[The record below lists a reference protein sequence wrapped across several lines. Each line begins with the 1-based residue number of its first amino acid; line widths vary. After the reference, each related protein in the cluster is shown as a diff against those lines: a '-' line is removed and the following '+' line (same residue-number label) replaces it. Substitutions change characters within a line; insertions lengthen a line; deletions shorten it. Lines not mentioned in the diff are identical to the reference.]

1 MLRSKLS
8 QLREYITPVSNES
21 QYLSNGTITPNEFV
35 LAGNYLQDKFITWS
49 WNSDDSEINQ
59 SSLKLRS
66 FLPKEKQFLVT
77 RKILCDKR
85 CDDIREHHEDE
96 RFDTDNN
103 VWVVDN
109 VDDTDNKKTSS
120 MGNEYGFEEDLAL
133 EENERQ
139 SDAESIVILN
149 EDNKRYYDLY
159 ILYSTSYRV
168 PKLYLVGYNYDGQPL
183 TPKEMLEDV
192 SEEYRK
198 KTATI
203 EDLPVFKN
211 KVPSISI
218 HPCKHGDVM
227 KLLMTKMQ
235 QNEDEDSKLTVD
247 SYLII
252 FLKFINSVVPTM
264 EYDFT
269 MDGG

>member
-49 WNSDDSEINQ
+49 WNGDDSEINQ
-59 SSLKLRS
+59 SDVKVRS
-66 FLPKEKQFLVT
+66 FLPKENQFLVT
-77 RKILCDKR
+77 RKILCHKR
-85 CDDIREHHEDE
+85 CDDIREHDEDE
-96 RFDTDNN
+96 KYDMDNN
-103 VWVVDN
+103 VWVVEN
-109 VDDTDNKKTSS
+109 INDTDIQKPSL
-120 MGNEYGFEEDLAL
+120 MGNEYQLEEDLAL

-139 SDAESIVILN
+139 SDGESIVILN
-149 EDNKRYYDLY
+149 EDKKRFYDLY

-203 EDLPVFKN
+203 EDLPAFKN

-218 HPCKHGDVM
+218 HPCRHGDVM
-227 KLLMTKMQ
+227 KLLMSKMQ
-235 QNEDEDSKLTVD
+235 SEDEDSKLTVD